1 MLGGKV
7 ERHGESVW
15 NRMQRHYAIFP
26 SLKKRIPQFSKF
38 SYFVRKLLVRMKI
51 PEPLSTIV
59 YFNKENM
66 DAPFMPCANAKSELF
81 ENTETVT
88 AAQRE

>member
-1 MLGGKV
+1 
-7 ERHGESVW
+7 
-15 NRMQRHYAIFP
+15 
-26 SLKKRIPQFSKF
+26 
-38 SYFVRKLLVRMKI
+38 MKD